1 MLVKLDGYDYSEAVN
16 KWYDA
21 YRDFDSKVYKLIE
34 YIIKHGKPK
43 ILLNRNPT
51 INFGSFLCMD
61 VAYVKKDYNDLS
73 CDLPIQSLTAL
84 NADFDKLYC
93 QSEIS
98 LIAGNS
104 YIIYKTISSE

>member
-1 MLVKLDGYDYSEAVN
+1 MN
-16 KWYDA
+16 
-21 YRDFDSKVYKLIE
+21 
-34 YIIKHGKPK
+34 
-43 ILLNRNPT
+43 
-51 INFGSFLCMD
+51 

-93 QSEIS
+93 QSKIS

>member
-1 MLVKLDGYDYSEAVN
+1 MN
-16 KWYDA
+16 
-21 YRDFDSKVYKLIE
+21 
-34 YIIKHGKPK
+34 
-43 ILLNRNPT
+43 
-51 INFGSFLCMD
+51 

-93 QSEIS
+93 QSKIS

-104 YIIYKTISSE
+104 YIIYKTISSEYKYVQRL